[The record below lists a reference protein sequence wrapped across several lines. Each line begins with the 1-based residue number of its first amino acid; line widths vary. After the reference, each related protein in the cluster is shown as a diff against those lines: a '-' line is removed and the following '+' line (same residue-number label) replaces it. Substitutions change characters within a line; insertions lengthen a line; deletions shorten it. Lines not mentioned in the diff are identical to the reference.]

1 MTYAIT
7 IHEMQQ
13 NKHDNLQQQPRL
25 LQQYRSPEP
34 YLNMTLKVISCAPR
48 AFEINN
54 FLSETEVNHIM
65 YLTTGMKLHRSTT
78 AGANKQIVGE
88 EDSTSSTRTR

>member
-1 MTYAIT
+1 
-7 IHEMQQ
+7 MQQ
-13 NKHDNLQQQPRL
+13 IPITPTIKPRI

-34 YLNMTLKVISCAPR
+34 YLNLTMTVLSCAPR
-48 AFEINN
+48 AFEIKN

-78 AGANKQIVGE
+78 SGANKQLVDE
-88 EDSTSSTRTR
+88 EDSTSNTRTRWVM